1 MSRISIPPFS
11 VVERPPHKR
20 SSSTVQRDF
29 RLGSSMRSVAT
40 GATAAA
46 AALAAAFCVFG
57 PFSDM
62 SALQLAAGP
71 QSLAI
76 GPSGQLLVMAPTG
89 RAWGAE
95 HERRVAAAS
104 AVPIATLARS
114 GAPEMTVL
122 GRSVK

>member
-1 MSRISIPPFS
+1 MSRISIPSFP
-11 VVERPPHKR
+11 VVEPAPRKR
-20 SSSTVQRDF
+20 ASSGARRDF
-29 RLGSSMRSVAT
+29 RLSSPLRRVAV

-46 AALAAAFCVFG
+46 AALAAAFSIFG
-57 PFSDM
+57 PFTDL

-104 AVPIATLARS
+104 AAPIATLARS
-114 GAPEMTVL
+114 GAPEMAVP
-122 GRSVK
+122 GRPAK